1 MKRLS
6 FFPLLLAGFIA
17 FAAAGC
23 QNATGPVQDDSLL
36 ATIDAA
42 EVIAGAIGSDNGGL
56 HDQLTDI
63 VELSLDGVLGLVAV
77 PDEPNLM
84 DNRPGPMLSRG
95 GVVRRR
101 EYDPNTQTWT
111 ITVQRTMNSP
121 VVQGSWMRQ
130 YRLRFSRN
138 GVGQQFFRTNNQY
151 ADLVTFEIVPDSC
164 SGSFKSPRISH
175 RLTRLEGAVRGTI
188 SVADTANPI
197 MTINST
203 APYRRAAID
212 SLKIG
217 EALRVSN
224 HTVTATLRDVVVPLS
239 RARRFQNIYARATS
253 GTISGTYTANITFVR
268 GEQYE
273 ESQVNREFT
282 IDLSQERNGR
292 LPLSLRGRR
301 GEFRGFFEWVPG
313 LFMR

>member
-6 FFPLLLAGFIA
+6 FLSLFLVGVVA
-17 FAAAGC
+17 FAASGC
-23 QNATGPVQDDSLL
+23 QNATGPAQDESLP
-36 ATIDAA
+36 ATLDAA
-42 EVIAGAIGSDNGGL
+42 DAIASAMGSDNGGL

-63 VELSLDGVLGLVAV
+63 VELSLDGVLGFGGAL
-77 PDEPNLM
+77 PNEFGLA
-84 DNRPGPMLSRG
+84 DHRPTLSRG
-95 GVVRRR
+95 GVIRRR
-101 EYDPNTQTWT
+101 DYDPNTQTWT

-121 VVQGSWMRQ
+121 MVQGSWMRQ

-138 GVGQQFFRTNNQY
+138 GVGQQFFRTNNQF

-164 SGSFKSPRISH
+164 SGNFKGPRMSH

-197 MTINST
+197 MTLNST
-203 APYRRAAID
+203 APYRRSAID
-212 SLKIG
+212 SLRIG

-224 HTVTATLRDVVVPLS
+224 HTVTATLRDVVVPLG
-239 RARRFQNIYARATS
+239 RTRRFQNLYARATS

-268 GEQYE
+268 GERYE

-313 LFMR
+313 FFLR